1 MRKKLDSKDMVY
13 DSIYMRFKSQAKS
26 IWHQESQQN
35 IPEDAVATRACT
47 YAEINGR
54 VGLDLSILLYVT

>member
-1 MRKKLDSKDMVY
+1 MVY
-13 DSIYMRFKSQAKS
+13 DSIFMRFKSQAKS

-35 IPEDAVATRACT
+35 IAEDAVVRRTCT
-47 YAEINGR
+47 YAEIHRR

>member
-1 MRKKLDSKDMVY
+1 MVY

-26 IWHQESQQN
+26 HQESQQN
-35 IPEDAVATRACT
+35 IPEDAVVTRAGT
-47 YAEINGR
+47 YAEIHGR

>member
-1 MRKKLDSKDMVY
+1 MVY

-47 YAEINGR
+47 YAEIHGR